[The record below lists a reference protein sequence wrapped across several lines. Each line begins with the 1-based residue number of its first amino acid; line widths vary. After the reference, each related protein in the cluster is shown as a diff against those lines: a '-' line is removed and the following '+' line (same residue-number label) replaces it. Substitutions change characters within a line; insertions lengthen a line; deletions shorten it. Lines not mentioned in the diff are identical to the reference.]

1 MNLLESENQYV
12 EFKQSFNAAVIE
24 TLVAFANS
32 KGGTVYVGVEDN
44 GKVKGLSLGKETV
57 AQIVNEIKFKTI
69 PALIPDAEVV
79 ESAGHFVFYNPGRL
93 PENITVED
101 LLANTYKSTP
111 RNKQIADFCK
121 DLGIIEK
128 YGSGI
133 RRILDYFREE
143 KLKLPVL
150 GNISDGFMVT
160 VFGDRVSGTIGGTI
174 GKWLLGQSPVSLE
187 GVKERIIQIMIENS
201 FVTVRQLSSMLD
213 MNKSAMQ
220 RHIDALKKRIYW
232 TGRNYSWKM
241 DCEVK

>member
-1 MNLLESENQYV
+1 MNLPESENQYV

-69 PALIPDAEVV
+69 PALIPDVEVV

-143 KLKLPVL
+143 KLKLPVF

-160 VFGDRVSGTIGGTI
+160 VFGDRVGGTI

-187 GVKERIIQIMIENS
+187 GVKERIIQIMIENPS
-201 FVTVRQLSSMLD
+201 VTVRQLSSMLD

-220 RHIDALKKRIYW
+220 RHIDALKKKNILD
-232 TGRNYSWKM
+232 GKELLVENGL
-241 DCEVK
+241 